1 MSKDNKNKELLD
13 KGEEEAVKKL
23 VEETKASS
31 TAVQVPKETLKDKS
45 SSSNPYDKVLE
56 LAEKTVVKKDKH
68 YACIKESLPRAY
80 ISAGPFTVPAFS
92 AKLVDTGTGW
102 MELSAPTPGAF
113 YEYTEEEAKQFV
125 EEIKA
130 RVVGWNDPGKLRC
143 TIYRHDA
150 PNKTPGSSAEPL
162 AKYIV
167 FESAN
172 EMTADQVLA
181 PEKMK
186 TMYEKAD

>member
-1 MSKDNKNKELLD
+1 
-13 KGEEEAVKKL
+13 
-23 VEETKASS
+23 
-31 TAVQVPKETLKDKS
+31 
-45 SSSNPYDKVLE
+45 
-56 LAEKTVVKKDKH
+56 
-68 YACIKESLPRAY
+68 
-80 ISAGPFTVPAFS
+80 
-92 AKLVDTGTGW
+92 

-130 RVVGWNDPGKLRC
+130 RVVVWNDPGKLRC